1 MCKNGVSHLTAGSDL
16 EGAKQIMQW
25 LSYIPEVK
33 GSIPSV
39 LVTSDPWGRD
49 IDYTPP
55 KGAYDP
61 RWFIEGKLDETTSD
75 WLNGFFGRG
84 GRSKKR

>member
-1 MCKNGVSHLTAGSDL
+1 MQLGGTQIMCKNGVSHITAGSDL
-16 EGAKQIMQW
+16 EGAKQIT
-25 LSYIPEVK
+25 
-33 GSIPSV
+33 GSIPPV
-39 LVTSDPWGRD
+39 LVTSDPWDRD

-61 RWFIEGKLDETTSD
+61 RWFIEGKSDVVSSD